1 MPRLKHGT
9 VCVARTNGEEQWGGN
24 MTAIIKRMELAQ
36 IGVLIS
42 LVVALGAFYVAG

>member
-1 MPRLKHGT
+1 M
-9 VCVARTNGEEQWGGN
+9 EQWGGD
-24 MTAIIKRMELAQ
+24 MAAIIKQMELAQ